1 VVLGEHREVLLR
13 RVERRALRDGE
24 ALERAPDLQ
33 AQVVVDAGRVVQVAD
48 EAALARLA
56 NAGLAFRTERLVG
69 P

>member
-24 ALERAPDLQ
+24 ALEGAADLQ
-33 AQVVVDAGRVVQVAD
+33 AQVVVNARRVVQVAD
-48 EAALARLA
+48 EAALARFA
-56 NAGLAFRTERLVG
+56 DAGLAFRGERLVG